1 MVLGMLPTA
10 LGKGEGSEFRSPMA
24 IAVIGGV
31 VSSTI
36 LSLVVV
42 PAFYI
47 GVENTKARIRRFRGL
62 PPHPVHVPDPAE

>member
-1 MVLGMLPTA
+1 MAAIPLA
-10 LGKGEGSEFRSPMA
+10 LGLGPGGEVRMPMA

-31 VSSTI
+31 VASTL

-47 GVENTKARIRRFRGL
+47 LSDKLIRLCSRK
-62 PPHPVHVPDPAE
+62 PVMAPTPVSEAGSAQH

>member
-1 MVLGMLPTA
+1 
-10 LGKGEGSEFRSPMA
+10 MA

-42 PAFYI
+42 PAFYLA
-47 GVENTKARIRRFRGL
+47 VEGLKARVRTARGL
-62 PPHPVHVPDPAE
+62 PPHSLRAPSIAEPAE